1 MGAENVNICGKALI
15 ANWDNKIKIITDL
28 QAAETELLDKFRS
41 NAKELV
47 DGESISITF
56 KKSDLIAKIGA
67 LSKRRQQHMRD
78 LENILTNS
86 QCNLAQS
93 RQNFADQKTMIK
105 IVGEEL
111 DRAEKTITDLED
123 VRNSRRRMVEITDYE
138 KKRYKAHKDIFKNV
152 AFCGLGVLM
161 SVFLSNKGYPAI
173 GKIGITLSIV
183 VGLILT
189 ARKILDNS
197 QRDSTRWDRYSFG
210 SSSPSL
216 KPATQSVYE
225 YDVQSLTKIEGQVEN
240 KANKLNEK
248 VLKNY

>member
-1 MGAENVNICGKALI
+1 MSNENVCKDALI
-15 ANWDNKIKIITDL
+15 KNWENKVNIIKEIHTL
-28 QAAETELLDKFRS
+28 ETELLGKIETH
-41 NAKELV
+41 AQELTD
-47 DGESISITF
+47 DGSISIPF
-56 KKSDLIAKIGA
+56 KKSELIAKIET
-67 LSKRRQQHMRD
+67 LSKRRQQHMQD

-93 RQNFADQKTMIK
+93 RQNLADQTTMIK

-111 DRAEKTITDLED
+111 DRAEKTIADLED
-123 VRNSRRRMVEITDYE
+123 VRNSRKRMVEITDYE

-161 SVFLSNKGYPAI
+161 SVFLSNKGYPTI

-197 QRDSTRWDRYSFG
+197 QRDSMRWDRYSFG

-216 KPATQSVYE
+216 KPNTQSVYE
-225 YDVQSLTKIEGQVEN
+225 YDVQSLTKLKGQIEN
-240 KANKLNEK
+240 KAKNEI
-248 VLKNY
+248 NQF